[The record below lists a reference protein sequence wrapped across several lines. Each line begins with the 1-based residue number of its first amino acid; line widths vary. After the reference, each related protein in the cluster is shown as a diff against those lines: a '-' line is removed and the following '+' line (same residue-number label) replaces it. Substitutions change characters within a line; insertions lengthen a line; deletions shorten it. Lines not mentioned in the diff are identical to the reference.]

1 MIGHG
6 ASGRNGG
13 FVMPLLGWNLA
24 YTARKLGRERTTA
37 AYRAMYAAIDACLA
51 MVRDDGID
59 CDLEETGYLLLSCSA
74 ARRRH
79 VEEEAALGC
88 ELGFGYELLEGDAL
102 REHVK
107 SRAFLTGCWDP
118 HTAILNP
125 AKLARGMKRSVERLG
140 ARVYEQTQL
149 LELSGGDPVVLRTPR
164 ATVRARTAVLAV
176 NGYGAALGLMP
187 SRVLPVHTFI
197 VLTEPVSRESL
208 EEIGWAE
215 RRTSLETSR
224 NFIHYF
230 RLTSDDRILFGGED
244 ATLYWG
250 SRHLDEDARVFA
262 RLEARFREYFPE
274 LARVR
279 ISHRWGGVLGVTLD
293 MFPTFGAEGNVLF
306 GGGYSGHGVSLGASA
321 GRILAPEILARLGR
335 DGGSSAAAAPLPFG
349 RRPPPLPPDPSA
361 SPACRPTA
369 GRCMRTTAGRRRDA
383 RRAGPWLASAPPR
396 ARTCGARLAVRCH
409 GHEAPRR
416 SRQLRAAARMTR
428 RSSLASSSSSGTV
441 ARWRDSPRAAR
452 TIASAGASASSATN
466 ASTAGRCWLHARTK
480 TCVAIEGR
488 ASTRSVSA

>member
-1 MIGHG
+1 MRLRLDPRPFATTPTAVEGGRYRPVSFWQTTVDVEPGEPLAADTSCDVAIVGGGYTGLSTARELLRVAPDLDVVVLERAVIGHG

-24 YTARKLGRERTTA
+24 YTARKLGRERATA

-349 RRPPPLPPDPSA
+349 RRPPPLPPDPL
-361 SPACRPTA
+361 RFA
-369 GRCMRTTAGRRRDA
+369 GMQAY
-383 RRAGPWLASAPPR
+383 
-396 ARTCGARLAVRCH
+396 
-409 GHEAPRR
+409 
-416 SRQLRAAARMTR
+416 
-428 RSSLASSSSSGTV
+428 
-441 ARWRDSPRAAR
+441 RWA
-452 TIASAGASASSATN
+452 
-466 ASTAGRCWLHARTK
+466 LHAHDRWQET
-480 TCVAIEGR
+480 
-488 ASTRSVSA
+488 